1 MLEIAVQQ
9 TCITEASK
17 IPIENLPKAI
27 IWPMKLEAILR
38 IPIAR
43 IGDKSTAPICNKR
56 ILLKIFKYGSQI
68 FDKN

>member
-1 MLEIAVQQ
+1 
-9 TCITEASK
+9 
-17 IPIENLPKAI
+17 
-27 IWPMKLEAILR
+27 MKLEAMLR